1 MISISSPEK
10 ERNILFVWPEAII
23 PNTYKDELHL
33 YSDIF
38 KKDFD
43 KNHLIGLGITNREIT
58 NGNLKF
64 YNSFSIF
71 DNLDLVD
78 NYNKINLVPFG
89 EFVPF

>member
-1 MISISSPEK
+1 MNFIYT
-10 ERNILFVWPEAII
+10 AIF
-23 PNTYKDELHL
+23 L
-33 YSDIF
+33 
-38 KKDFD
+38 KDFD

-71 DNLDLVD
+71 DNNLDLVD

-89 EFVPF
+89 EFVPFENIFNTIGLKTITNKIASFTKGEKEKF